1 MSKKQEENALSGPV
15 KKTRKVW
22 GKGPI
27 RIGDVEIDCY
37 ILDDGMPVLNKAKM
51 MTALARSWKGSSRSE
66 RPNFIG
72 AKNLQPFVRP
82 ELDVLLE
89 GIDFYDGNKSIS
101 GFDAQILPHICRVY
115 RDADKA
121 GILTPN
127 QRPTAQKC
135 EILSDAF
142 AIVGIT
148 ALIYEQLGYEK
159 FKHPEAFRMLI
170 ESYMSEEVRKWAK
183 EFPDE
188 FFFQLDRIYG
198 NQPTTSRSRPQY
210 YAKFI
215 RKYIYDPLQNGTVL
229 RELDSRNP
237 KNTKGN
243 RKNKMHSLLSEEV
256 GLPSLRSMI
265 WQVVAAL
272 KISSDKR
279 RFESN
284 YARIMGHS
292 YQSNIFDR

>member
-1 MSKKQEENALSGPV
+1 MANETQKIPTNGPSI
-15 KKTRKVW
+15 KPRKVW

-27 RIGDVEIDCY
+27 KIGDVEIDCY
-37 ILDDGMPVLNKAKM
+37 ILDDGTPVLNKGKM
-51 MTALARSWKGSSRSE
+51 MTALARSWKGSSRTD

-72 AKNLQPFVRP
+72 AKNLQAFIRP
-82 ELDVLLE
+82 ELDVLLGGVE
-89 GIDFYDGNKSIS
+89 FYDGKKLIS
-101 GFDAQILPHICRVY
+101 GYEAQILPHICRVY

-121 GILTPN
+121 EVLTSH
-127 QRPTAQKC
+127 QRGTAQKC
-135 EILSDAF
+135 EILTDAF
-142 AIVGIT
+142 SIVGIT

-170 ESYMSEEVRKWAK
+170 ESYMTEEIRKWSK

-215 RKYIYDPLQNGTVL
+215 RKYIYDPIEQGVVL
-229 RELDSRNP
+229 KELDSRNP
-237 KNTKGN
+237 TNEKGV
-243 RKNKMHSLLSEEV
+243 RKHKMHSLLSDVV

-265 WQVVAAL
+265 WQVVATL

-279 RFESN
+279 KFESN
-284 YARIMGHS
+284 YTRMMGQS
-292 YQSNIFDR
+292 YQASLFDK